1 MSATRIQRAVDQA
14 ARANAYGITGG
25 DPQRGI
31 AAVSKYGC
39 GSCHTI
45 AGNRSAHGLV
55 GPPLTGIGNRM
66 YVAGVLENTPDNIVR
81 WIQHPKA
88 VDDKTVMPDLGVTQQ
103 DATDKRPD
111 RTKRSG
117 VKYVHYNQKKDG
129 WVVRVYVNGE
139 MKSIGSRKNLH
150 DAIAAQAAWLKQH
163 KGDR

>member
-1 MSATRIQRAVDQA
+1 MPIDFPRHFAALALFASAVLTSACVDQA
-14 ARANAYGITGG
+14 ARATAYGITGG

-103 DATDKRPD
+103 DATD
-111 RTKRSG
+111 
-117 VKYVHYNQKKDG
+117 
-129 WVVRVYVNGE
+129 
-139 MKSIGSRKNLH
+139 
-150 DAIAAQAAWLKQH
+150 IAAYLYST
-163 KGDR
+163 R